1 MSLTPGTKLG
11 PYEILSPIGAGG
23 MGEVYRAR
31 DSRLDRDVA
40 IKVLPEDVSMSPSAM
55 ERFGREAKA
64 IAALSHPGIL
74 SIHDFGTEGLTAY
87 AVTELLE
94 GETLRERL
102 RQGALPPRKAVDFA
116 VQIANGLASAHE
128 RGVIHR
134 DLKPANLFVTRD
146 GRVKILDFGLARWQT
161 SSAEETDSKT
171 PEAQTRTR
179 HTEPGAVLG
188 TAGYMSPEQV
198 RGQVV
203 DHRADIFALGCV
215 IYEMLTG
222 RRAFQG
228 ETSAET
234 MTAVLREDPP
244 DFSSSDRQIPP
255 GLQRLVRRCLEKRP
269 EERLQSASDL
279 AIALDAVSL
288 GESSTVQAAL
298 AAPPRRRI
306 PRPMP
311 VAAALLGVALAAA
324 SYWVGRRTA
333 PSAPDTIPKFT
344 KLTFRRGMVSA
355 ARFGPDGRS
364 VVYSASWDSAPLRVY
379 TTDPDSAQVSTAAL
393 HEAHLLGVSS
403 SNELAVMLKPALGL
417 LYSVGTLARAPLGT
431 GAPRAV
437 LEGVQQAAW
446 SREGELA
453 VVRSTLGHS
462 RLEFPIG
469 KLRYETA
476 GWLSAPRL
484 SAKGDSIAFIEHPI
498 EGDDRGWPALLDLK
512 SGAKRDLT
520 SEFGSLSG
528 LAWRPDGIEV
538 CVGSGASIL
547 CIAVGGGA
555 PRRVFRGMS
564 RLVLEDISADERIL
578 VTTFGLQGGARAGS
592 AGGTEVDV
600 GDTPSIPPIDI
611 DPRDGRVLFESMDY
625 GLYIEMPG
633 HGPAV
638 RLGDGIPLGLS
649 PDGSQV
655 LNLVPSQPTQLFLV
669 PTGAGAITPL
679 ARGAITRHNAAVFAP
694 DGKRIVVS
702 GAEDGHGSRLYV
714 QDLQGG
720 DPRPI
725 SAEGVRLPPAQPR
738 LVSSDGECVAAIGPD
753 QLIALYPLA
762 GGDPRP
768 IRDLEAGFRPIGWT
782 DRPGVLFVSP
792 EALARRMPVFRH
804 DVASGRREAWREIG
818 PADAMGSPLT
828 IRIQVTPD
836 GSRYA
841 YLYALTASEL
851 FVIDGALGKGPD
863 GPRRPAAKVQ

>member
-1 MSLTPGTKLG
+1 MALTPGTKLG

-40 IKVLPEDVSMSPSAM
+40 IKVLPEDVSTSPSAM
-55 ERFGREAKA
+55 ERFGREAKT

-74 SIHDFGTEGLTAY
+74 SIHDFGTEGGTAY

-94 GETLRERL
+94 GETLRDRL
-102 RQGALPPRKAVDFA
+102 AQGALPPRKAVEFA

-134 DLKPANLFVTRD
+134 DLKPSNLFVTRD
-146 GRVKILDFGLARWQT
+146 GRVKILDFGLARWQAP
-161 SSAEETDSKT
+161 SADESNSKT

-203 DHRADIFALGCV
+203 DHRTDIFALGCV
-215 IYEMLTG
+215 TYEMLSG

-244 DFSSSDRQIPP
+244 DLSTSERQIPP
-255 GLQRLVRRCLEKRP
+255 SLERLVRRCLEKQAD
-269 EERLQSASDL
+269 ERVQSARDL

-288 GESSTVQAAL
+288 GQSSAVAAL
-298 AAPPRRRI
+298 TAPSRRMPGPI
-306 PRPMP
+306 P
-311 VAAALLGVALAAA
+311 VAAALLSVLLAAA

-333 PSAPDTIPKFT
+333 PSPAETVPKFT
-344 KLTFRRGMVSA
+344 KLTFRRGLVSA

-364 VVYSASWDSAPLRVY
+364 VVYSASWDGAPLRVY
-379 TTDPDSAQVSTAAL
+379 STDPDGAQVSTAAL
-393 HEAHLLGVSS
+393 HEAHLLGVSP

-417 LYSVGTLARAPLGT
+417 LYSVGTLARAPVGT
-431 GAPRAV
+431 GAPRPV
-437 LEGVQQAAW
+437 LEGVQEAGW
-446 SREGELA
+446 SRDGEVA
-453 VVRSTLGHS
+453 VVRSTRGRS

-469 KLRYETA
+469 TLRYETA
-476 GWLSAPRL
+476 GWLSAPRV
-484 SAKGDSIAFIEHPI
+484 SPRGDSLAFIEHPI

-520 SEFGSLSG
+520 AEVGSLSG
-528 LAWRPDGIEV
+528 LAWRPSGDEV
-538 CVGSGASIL
+538 CVGNASSIL

-564 RLVLEDISADERIL
+564 RLVLEDISRDDRIL
-578 VTTFGLQGGARAGS
+578 VTSFGVQGAVRAGS
-592 AGGTEVDV
+592 VAGAEVDV
-600 GDTPSIPPIDI
+600 GDGPAILPIDI
-611 DPRDGRVLFESMDY
+611 DSRDGRVLFESMDY
-625 GLYIEMPG
+625 GLYIELPG

-638 RLGDGIPLGLS
+638 RLGEGVPLGLS

-655 LNLVPSQPTQLFLV
+655 LTLVLGQPTQLCLV
-669 PTGAGAITPL
+669 PTGAGTTTPL
-679 ARGAITRHNAAVFAP
+679 ARGAITRHSAAVFAP
-694 DGKRIVVS
+694 DGKRIVAS
-702 GAEDGHGSRLYV
+702 GSENEHGSRLYV

-725 SAEGVRLPPAQPR
+725 SAEGVRLPPTQPR
-738 LVSSDGECVAAIGPD
+738 LVSPDGEFVAAIGPD
-753 QLIALYPLA
+753 QGIALYPLA

-768 IRDLEAGFRPIGWT
+768 IPGLEAGYRPIGWT

-792 EALARRMPVFRH
+792 EALARRMPVFRY
-804 DVASGRREAWREIG
+804 DVTSGRRDAWSEIG
-818 PADAMGSPLT
+818 PVDPMGSPLT

-841 YLYALTASEL
+841 YTYFLPSSEL
-851 FVIDGALGKGPD
+851 FVIDGVLGKGPPLRSRD
-863 GPRRPAAKVQ
+863 